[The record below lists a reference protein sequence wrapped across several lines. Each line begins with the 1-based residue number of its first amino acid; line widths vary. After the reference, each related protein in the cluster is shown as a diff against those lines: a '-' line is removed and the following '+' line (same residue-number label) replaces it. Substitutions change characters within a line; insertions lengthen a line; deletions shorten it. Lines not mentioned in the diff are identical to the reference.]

1 MALHESRPVG
11 VVIEAPAEE
20 VYAFVSDPANLPK
33 WAAGL
38 ASSAVE
44 EIDGHWFADSP
55 MGRVEVRFA
64 PRNPFGVADHQVT
77 LPGGTVVDN
86 PLRVLV
92 NGDGAEVALTVRR
105 RPGMT
110 LEEWDD
116 DCARVADDLETLR
129 LLFET
134 GGGPGAL

>member
-1 MALHESRPVG
+1 MTLQESRPVG
-11 VVIEAPAEE
+11 VVIEAPAAE
-20 VYAFVSDPANLPK
+20 VYAFVSDPANLPR

-44 EIDGHWFADSP
+44 EVDGRWFADSP

-64 PRNPFGVADHQVT
+64 PQNPFGVADHEVT
-77 LPGGTVVDN
+77 LPDGTVVDN

-92 NGDGAEVALTVRR
+92 NGDGAEVAFTVRR
-105 RPGMT
+105 RPGVS
-110 LEEWDD
+110 LEDWDD

-129 LLFET
+129 LLFER
-134 GGGPGAL
+134 GAL